1 MKSYYWSGICT
12 SDRINALDQITIIA
26 DRYAT
31 ILNFQRFSDISLS
44 LILETEEYRLTD
56 LLSSLKNIMLLDTDD
71 KNWSDSET
79 KCIVLLNITFTKGS
93 GDLKLDVPNIPG

>member
-1 MKSYYWSGICT
+1 MKRYYWSGICA
-12 SDRINALDQITIIA
+12 SDRIKAIDDITFTA

-44 LILETEEYRLTD
+44 LILETGEGRLTD
-56 LLSSLKNIMLLDTDD
+56 LLLSLRNIMLLDTGD

-79 KCIVLLNITFTKGS
+79 VCIVLLNITFTKGS